1 MNIPVMHGFIDRRI
15 LVNYSIDP
23 VVAAK
28 LIPSPFRIK
37 VYNGAAIGGICLIR
51 LKQVKPKFIP
61 GNFGVSSE
69 NAAHRFAVEWDEN
82 GEVKNGVYIPRRDTS
97 SFINSLAGG
106 RLFPGK
112 HHHTKFDVEE
122 NNSHYNIA
130 FTSKDGTGISLKSN
144 EKEGFTSQ
152 SLFNSLEDASSFF
165 QKGATGYSPTNG
177 RHDGLMLN
185 TYQWKV
191 NALDVTEVQSSFFED
206 KTIFPE
212 GSISFDNALLMKN
225 IEHDWIS
232 LNSK

>member
-1 MNIPVMHGFIDRRI
+1 MHGFIDRRI

-165 QKGATGYSPTNG
+165 QKGATGYSPANG
-177 RHDGLMLN
+177 RYDGLMLN